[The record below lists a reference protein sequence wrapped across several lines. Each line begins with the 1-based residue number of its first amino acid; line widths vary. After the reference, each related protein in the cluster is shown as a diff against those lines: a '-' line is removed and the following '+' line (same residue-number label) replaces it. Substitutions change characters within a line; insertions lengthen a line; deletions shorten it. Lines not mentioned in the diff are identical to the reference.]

1 GFLTPISQLKQLV
14 TAKPKWPSNQ
24 HRRKGLTAGVVL
36 RGCTVV
42 DATGSLEPLFYLID
56 RTLHDFDIVVAPH
69 RWVILTRNQR
79 TKTGRRGLRQNLL
92 FGIPHGTIQLSFFLH
107 VELFNSAS
115 SPQGRSPQN
124 DIDFFLDDARYRIS
138 LSFDLVKPHLQC
150 HINTLY
156 GFLRRVPGFNQ
167 AVIDG
172 YAPTHE
178 KYKHQGDR

>member
-1 GFLTPISQLKQLV
+1 PPEAFSFVPGTLQSISGFPTPISQLQPPV
-14 TAKPKWPSNQ
+14 AAKPKVASHPA
-24 HRRKGLTAGVVL
+24 RRKGLTAGVVL

-69 RWVILTRNQR
+69 RRVILTRNQR
-79 TKTGRRGLRQNLL
+79 TRTGRRGLRQTLL
-92 FGIPHGTIQLSFFLH
+92 FGILHGTIQLSFFLH

-150 HINTLY
+150 HINTL
-156 GFLRRVPGFNQ
+156 
-167 AVIDG
+167 
-172 YAPTHE
+172 
-178 KYKHQGDR
+178 